1 MFYHKI
7 PKPCRLLTLCLLV
20 TCFARTSYQQ
30 EATIGGCTVIPASR
44 DNINSKILRCRNV
57 TSSSINSKFLRS
69 SDIAYDEVDL
79 RYIVLKTEQ
88 DLNVI
93 NENQTETFKFT
104 DSFATDEKVN
114 AYFHRKNFASLLMLD
129 LSGNNLKQLERDLF
143 KKSVRLRSVNLSRNQ
158 IQNLPR
164 NVFDDLTE
172 LSELNLSFNKIDDFS
187 KNPEIFDHLRQLQ
200 VLDLSNNSITIIVRQ
215 LFSGLQ
221 NLRVINLAANQ
232 LYVLPYH
239 VFEQLQSIEVIDLSH
254 NRIVSVENSFFLH
267 NINLK
272 TLNLRYNKIHKVDDN
287 SFYGLRELKNLDLSF
302 NDMWNIRQNAFDTL
316 DNLENL
322 NLDHNRIDLLSENLF
337 LSLKKLKSLD
347 LSDNN
352 IQLLPYG
359 IFAHQYQ
366 LEMLRLDNM
375 KLVKLSNWISRSN
388 TNVTIN
394 PDVLTSLR
402 HVSLIN
408 STYIREIESSF
419 LRNLPNV
426 ETLTITNSQITVLP
440 PGIDAMSNLIELDLS
455 DNRLEYIPS
464 GIKHLS
470 KLTSLNLL
478 GNHLQCDCQM
488 FWMISWIDEL
498 EAKNKT
504 LPHEMLRLS
513 QLKCFNGYPGDII
526 RILRHT
532 NCIKPILTFV
542 TEERN
547 YGIETDAILECS
559 FAGSPAPQIIWQ
571 TPKGQILRY
580 DESKDKDMDAKFQL
594 DQAHQSVLKDYHAL
608 KKFEEIAKEEMKN
621 ESASDKGRKKHG
633 ITLLEKGYLKVHNIS
648 RLDAGLFSC
657 YAVNIMGNATTDVR

>member
-1 MFYHKI
+1 MRF
-7 PKPCRLLTLCLLV
+7 LTLCILLIS
-20 TCFARTSYQQ
+20 FAPESHQQ
-30 EATIGGCTVIPASR
+30 DPIGGGCTVIPSVR
-44 DNINSKILRCRNV
+44 DNINYKILRCRNV
-57 TSSSINSKFLRS
+57 TSSHINSKFSRS
-69 SDIAYDEVDL
+69 SDISYGEVDL
-79 RYIVLKTEQ
+79 RYIAVKSEQ
-88 DLNVI
+88 DFNVI
-93 NENQTETFKFT
+93 NESQTEIFKLT
-104 DSFATDEKVN
+104 DSFVTDDKIN
-114 AYFHRKNFASLLMLD
+114 TFFHRKNFARLLGLD
-129 LSGNNLKQLERDLF
+129 LSGNGLQQLDRNSF
-143 KKSVRLRSVNLSRNQ
+143 RKSVRLRSLNLSRNQ
-158 IQNLPR
+158 IQDLPR
-164 NVFDDLTE
+164 NVLDDLTE
-172 LSELNLSFNKIDDFS
+172 LTELNLSFNRIDDFS
-187 KNPEIFDHLRQLQ
+187 KNPKIFDNLRQLRS
-200 VLDLSNNSITIIVRQ
+200 LDLSNNSITIIVRQ
-215 LFSGLQ
+215 LFVGLQ
-221 NLRVINLAANQ
+221 NLRVINLASNQ
-232 LYVLPYH
+232 LNVLPYH
-239 VFEQLQSIEVIDLSH
+239 VFEQLQSVEVIDLSH

-287 SFYGLRELKNLDLSF
+287 SFYGLRELRNLDLSY
-302 NDMWNIRQNAFDTL
+302 NEMWNIRQNAFDTL
-316 DNLENL
+316 ENLENL
-322 NLDHNRIDLLSENLF
+322 NLDHNRIDLLSANLF
-337 LSLKKLKSLD
+337 LSLKKLKTLD

-366 LEMLRLDNM
+366 LEMLRMDNT
-375 KLVKLSNWISRSN
+375 KLVKLSNWISKINSN
-388 TNVTIN
+388 ATIN

-419 LRNLPNV
+419 LLNLPNV
-426 ETLTITNSQITVLP
+426 ETLTITNSQISVLP
-440 PGIDAMSNLIELDLS
+440 PGIDSMSNLIELDLS
-455 DNRLEYIPS
+455 NNRLEYIPS

-488 FWMISWIDEL
+488 FWMIGWIDEL

-513 QLKCFNGYPGDII
+513 QLKCSNGYPGDII

-532 NCIKPILTFV
+532 NCVKPILTFV

-559 FAGSPAPQIIWQ
+559 FAGSPAPQIVWQ

-580 DESKDKDMDAKFQL
+580 DESKEKDFNAKFQL
-594 DQAHQSVLKDYHAL
+594 DQAHQSVLKDYHAM

-621 ESASDKGRKKHG
+621 ESASERGRKKHG